1 MMKIGNVLI
10 ENPLVLAP
18 MAGITDSPFRR
29 IAKKF
34 GCALVYSEMISSNAI
49 LMKNKKTDAL
59 AKFYPEEKPL
69 NLQLFG
75 NDPAKMAEA
84 AAILQEKGADF
95 IDINAGCSVP
105 KVLRTGAGAE
115 LAKDLP
121 LLKKIL
127 KAVIKA
133 VKIPITIKIRKGWS
147 SKEISAFK
155 ILKIAENAGVQALA
169 IHARTSAQKYSGE
182 ADWGIIKE
190 LKEKASIP
198 IIGNGD
204 VKTPEDIK
212 HLLEFTGC
220 DAVMIG
226 RASLGNPWIFSQ
238 SLEFLKT
245 GKKPD
250 YVKPTERKKTILEHY
265 KMMMEEQGE
274 KGALRAFRAHLA
286 WYSRSLPES
295 ARFRSYI
302 FSIQEHDK
310 LIEAIEDYFS

>member
-1 MMKIGNVLI
+1 MIKIGNVFI
-10 ENPLVLAP
+10 KNPLVLAP

-49 LMKNKKTDAL
+49 LMKNKKTYAMTN
-59 AKFYPEEKPL
+59 FYPEEKPIT
-69 NLQLFG
+69 LQLFG

-84 AAILQEKGADF
+84 ASILQEKGADL
-95 IDINAGCSVP
+95 IDINVGCSVP
-105 KVLRTGAGAE
+105 KVLKAGAGAY

-127 KAVIKA
+127 KAVTKA

-147 SKEISAFK
+147 SKDISAFK
-155 ILKIAENAGVQALA
+155 ILKIAEDEGVKAIA

-182 ADWGIIKE
+182 ADWEIIKE
-190 LKEKASIP
+190 LKDKASIP
-198 IIGNGD
+198 VIGNGD
-204 VKTPEDIK
+204 VRTPEDVK
-212 HLLEFTGC
+212 HLLELTGC

-238 SLEFLKT
+238 SIEFLKT
-245 GKKPD
+245 GKKSGYIKPD
-250 YVKPTERKKTILEHY
+250 ERKKIILEHY
-265 KMMMEEQGE
+265 KMIKEEQGE
-274 KGALRAFRAHLA
+274 KIALRAFRTHLA

-302 FSIQEHDK
+302 FSIQEPEK
-310 LIEAIEDYFS
+310 LIEAVEDYFS

>member
-1 MMKIGNVLI
+1 MKIGNVLI

-49 LMKNKKTDAL
+49 LMKNKKTGGL
-59 AKFYPEEKPL
+59 AKFYPEEKPV

-84 AAILQEKGADF
+84 AVILQEKGADF
-95 IDINAGCSVP
+95 IDINVGCSVP
-105 KVLRTGAGAE
+105 KVLRAGAGAY

-127 KAVIKA
+127 KSVAGA

-147 SKEISAFK
+147 SKDISAFK
-155 ILKIAENAGVQALA
+155 ILKIAEDAGLQALA
-169 IHARTSAQKYSGE
+169 IHARTSTQKYSGE
-182 ADWGIIKE
+182 ADWDIIKE

-204 VKTPEDIK
+204 VKTPEDVK
-212 HLLEFTGC
+212 RLLEFTGC

-226 RASLGNPWIFSQ
+226 RAALGNPWIFSH

-245 GKKPD
+245 GKKPG
-250 YVKPTERKKTILEHY
+250 YVKPVERKKIILEHY
-265 KMMMEEQGE
+265 KIMIEEQGE
-274 KGALRAFRAHLA
+274 KGALRAFRTHLA

-295 ARFRSYI
+295 ARFRQHI

-310 LIEAIEDYFS
+310 FIEAIEDYFNS